1 MILRELLTKIKGG
14 YPLISPI
21 IVCVCDEGSLMNTTL
36 EETATRNEVRTWSD
50 EYTREYADNKVV
62 FVGENSV
69 RTSLDTPVS
78 VGRSRSCDVRI
89 KNESVSKHH
98 ASIVLDRKRG
108 AYYVVD
114 QDSRNGTYI
123 NGTKLAP
130 NARADIGSGFYVSFG
145 DAVFVFLD
153 APTLRK
159 LSRLTK
165 Q

>member
-1 MILRELLTKIKGG
+1 MILRELLMKIRAG

-21 IVCVCDEGSLMNTTL
+21 IVSVCDEGSLMETTA
-36 EETATRNEVRTWSD
+36 EETATRNEVRTWND
-50 EYTREYADNKVV
+50 EYTREYADNSVV

-69 RTSLDTPVS
+69 QASVDTPVS
-78 VGRSRSCDVRI
+78 IGRSRSCDIRVE
-89 KNESVSKHH
+89 NESVSKIH
-98 ASIVLDRKRG
+98 ASIMLDRKQG
-108 AYYVVD
+108 AYYVID
-114 QDSRNGTYI
+114 QDSRNGTYL
-123 NGTKLAP
+123 NGQKLAP
-130 NARADIGSGFYVSFG
+130 NTRTDIGSGAYVSFG